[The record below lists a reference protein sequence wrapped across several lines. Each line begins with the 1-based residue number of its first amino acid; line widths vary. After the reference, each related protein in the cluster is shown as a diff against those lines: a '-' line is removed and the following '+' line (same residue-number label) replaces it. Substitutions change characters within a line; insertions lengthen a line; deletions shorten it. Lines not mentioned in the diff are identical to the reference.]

1 MTSEVQTADFL
12 VIGSGISGLLFS
24 LKAAKHGSVNLIT
37 KESLTD
43 SATLRA
49 QGGIAAVVSPKD
61 SFEKHIKDTMRVGEG
76 LGHPEVV
83 EAFVKEAPARI
94 EELVEMG
101 VDFCKADDCDSY
113 DLGLE
118 GGHSERRVLH
128 VKDHTGR
135 DVEQVLAARAREE
148 SNIHIFEDH
157 TSVNLYTKNNR
168 VLGAYVLDGDMGKVE
183 TFASKITVL
192 ATGGAGRAF
201 LYTSNPDV
209 ATGDGIAMAYRAGA
223 TMMNCEFVQFHPTLL
238 FHREK
243 RNFLISETL
252 RGEGA
257 KLLGPDGERFMD
269 EYHPD
274 AELAPRDA
282 VSRAIDNELKRT
294 GADHV
299 WLDISFRD
307 ASFIKNRFPLIYGNC
322 KEVGID
328 ITEEP
333 IPVVPAAH
341 YMCGGVKV
349 DMQGRTDIK
358 GLFAIGE
365 TAATGFHGA
374 NRMASNS
381 LLEGLVLA
389 NRAAQT
395 AAEVIKK
402 VKLNTSIPAWDPGE
416 ATDPDERIIVSHMWD
431 EIRRTMFHYVGVVR
445 SNKRLERAR
454 HRIELLQDEISQY
467 YWDFIITKDLLELR
481 NIADVADVI
490 VSCARL
496 RRESRGTHYN
506 KDYPQKANEQVDTLL
521 KKGYKRV
528 K

>member
-1 MTSEVQTADFL
+1 MSVTTSDFL

-49 QGGIAAVVSPKD
+49 QGGIAAVVSPED
-61 SFEKHIKDTMRVGEG
+61 SFEKHIRDTMRVGEG
-76 LGHPEVV
+76 LCHPEVV
-83 EAFVKEAPARI
+83 SKFVKEAPARI

-101 VDFCKADDCDSY
+101 VDFCKADNRDAY

-148 SNIHIFEDH
+148 SNIHIFENH
-157 TSVNLYTKNNR
+157 TSVNLCTSKNR
-168 VLGAYVLDGDMGKVE
+168 VLGAYVLDGNMGEVE

-223 TMMNCEFVQFHPTLL
+223 TVMNCEFVQFHPTLL

-243 RNFLISETL
+243 RSFLISETL

-257 KLLGPDGERFMD
+257 KLLGPDGERFMED
-269 EYHPD
+269 YHPD
-274 AELAPRDA
+274 AELAPRDT

-294 GADHV
+294 GADHAWV
-299 WLDISFRD
+299 DISFRD
-307 ASFIKNRFPLIYGNC
+307 ASFIKNRFPLIYDNC

-328 ITEEP
+328 ITEQP

-341 YMCGGVKV
+341 YMCGGVRA
-349 DMQGRTDIK
+349 DMQGRTDIN

-389 NRAAQT
+389 KRAAET
-395 AAEVIKK
+395 ASDTVDRL
-402 VKLNTSIPAWDPGE
+402 KLNTDIPAWDPGE

-445 SNKRLERAR
+445 SNKRLERAK
-454 HRIELLQDEISQY
+454 HRMQLLQDEISQY
-467 YWDFIITKDLLELR
+467 YWNFIITKDLLELR

-496 RRESRGTHYN
+496 RKESRGTHYN
-506 KDYPQKANEQVDTLL
+506 KDYPNKADEQVDTLL
-521 KKGYKRV
+521 KKGYSQAQ
-528 K
+528 